1 MSSADKRLLAFL
13 SALLERELGLIPSA
27 VSLLQGCRNVCWK
40 KDRKGGKIAG
50 PTWPGPQWLARA
62 PFSACR
68 EAITVS
74 LESSSPA
81 STSGSQERGH
91 QQRGSRVCREHR
103 VLAWFPLE

>member
-1 MSSADKRLLAFL
+1 M
-13 SALLERELGLIPSA
+13 
-27 VSLLQGCRNVCWK
+27 CWK
-40 KDRKGGKIAG
+40 KGKKGGKIAG

-74 LESSSPA
+74 LESSSPV
-81 STSGSQERGH
+81 STSGSRERGH

-103 VLAWFPLE
+103 VLAWFPLERQKTRGSRGAESISRVCRRMRPKKYEAW